1 MKVPTDA
8 DFEIQVQESG
18 VNVTFIPTQSHYSYN
33 FVRDPEDIA
42 HCGALSLGHERH
54 AGPTGDT
61 DQYRS
66 DEVQAWAHRLALAAV
81 STNHSGHAA

>member
-8 DFEIQVQESG
+8 DFAIQVQKSG
-18 VNVTFIPTQSHYSYN
+18 VDVTFIPTQSHYSYT
-33 FVRDPEDIA
+33 FLADPEDIV
-42 HCGALSLGHERH
+42 HSGPLSLSGERH

-81 STNHSGHAA
+81 SGRTG